1 MASPVSHLSV
11 GNLNVDVYMV
21 VSRLPG
27 VDEAVTAEES
37 YIGPGGAAAN
47 YAVAVSKA
55 GHAAFLLAHTG
66 RLAVGL
72 GLLSSLERS
81 GVDTSL
87 VKVHEDEMP
96 GIVLV
101 LVSSQGERAMVKLPG
116 ANRILRGD
124 EASGRRFTVVHV
136 ASVGSTVAARAFS
149 SVEASLRSYDPGG
162 SAYREGIDGIKRL
175 RGLVDILYVNRSEY
189 RALTGSEPGLA
200 GASRLAELAGV
211 RLLVV
216 KLGGD
221 GALAVEP
228 NGRAL
233 RVEALQVKPVDTTGA
248 GDVFDA
254 YMNAWLAEG
263 RSVEEALRAASV
275 AAGLKVE
282 RRGAQSAPS
291 REEVE
296 ERLGG
301 GEAPRVWRV

>member
-1 MASPVSHLSV
+1 MASGLSHLSV

-21 VSRLPG
+21 VPRLPG
-27 VDEAVTAEES
+27 GDEAVTAEDS

-47 YAVAVSKA
+47 YAVAASRA
-55 GHAAFLLAHTG
+55 GHRASLLAHTG
-66 RLAVGL
+66 HLAVDL
-72 GLLSSLERS
+72 GLLSSLSRI

-87 VKVHEDEMP
+87 VSVHENEMP

-101 LVSSQGERAMVKLPG
+101 LVGSRGERAMVKLPG
-116 ANRILRGD
+116 ANRLLRGD
-124 EASGRRFTVVHV
+124 EAAGLRFTVVHV
-136 ASVGSTVAARAFS
+136 ASVGSAIAARVFS
-149 SVEASLRSYDPGG
+149 SVEAQLRTYDPGG
-162 SAYREGIDGIKRL
+162 SAYKEGLEGVKRV
-175 RGLVDILYVNRSEY
+175 RGLVDVLYLNKAEY
-189 RALTGSEPGLA
+189 RALTGADPDPS
-200 GASRLAELAGV
+200 GASKLAALVGA

-216 KLGGD
+216 KLGGE

-228 NGRAL
+228 GGGAL
-233 RVEALQVKPVDTTGA
+233 RVGALRVKPLDTTGA

-263 RSVEEALRAASV
+263 SSVEEALRAAST

-296 ERLGG
+296 ERLRG
-301 GEAPRVWRV
+301 GEAPRVWRI